1 MDYTRHTDVM
11 KQQRQADTSPVRQQI
26 RPHTKRNGR
35 AYIVFGG
42 GGLLLLLLVD
52 AQSPL
57 PWPLYLCLASLCLIM
72 LALGVGKLIEPD
84 VSLEITP
91 SAMTYFHLRGSW
103 QVNWEDIVRFDIPKL
118 QRGSEKHQIPFLG
131 IRLRSY
137 DALLEQLSPRLAV
150 HLVHQQRSLMRQ
162 AMRTEM
168 PEHREYF
175 DYVEVPDTY
184 QSDSGKLYRG
194 VLATFAVRMILMR
207 EMLGY
212 DLYIPQNAFDRP
224 LDAFIAHLRDL
235 QATRLQHLDEQS

>member
-1 MDYTRHTDVM
+1 MMHNETD
-11 KQQRQADTSPVRQQI
+11 APALRQQI

-35 AYIVFGG
+35 AYIVIGS

-52 AQSPL
+52 AQFPL
-57 PWPLYLCLASLCLIM
+57 PWPLYLCLASLCLIT
-72 LALGVGKLIEPD
+72 LALGVGKVIEPE

-91 SAMTYFHLRGSW
+91 SAMTYFHLRGAW
-103 QVNWEDIVRFDIPKL
+103 RVNWEDIVRFDIPDL
-118 QRGSEKHQIPFLG
+118 QRGLEKHQLPFLG

-137 DALLEQLSPRLAV
+137 DALLQQLSPRLAV

-168 PEHREYF
+168 PAHREYF

-194 VLATFAVRMILMR
+194 ILATFAVRMLLMR

-224 LDAFIAHLRDL
+224 LEAFMAHLKDL
-235 QATRLQHLDEQS
+235 QATRLQHLDDES